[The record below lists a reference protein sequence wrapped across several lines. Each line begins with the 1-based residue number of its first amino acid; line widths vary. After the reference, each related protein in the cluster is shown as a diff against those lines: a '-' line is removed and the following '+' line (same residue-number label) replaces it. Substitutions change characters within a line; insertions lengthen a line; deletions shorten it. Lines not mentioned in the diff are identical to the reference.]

1 MKNYDESVKISHN
14 WNWLYIPDHSY
25 RILIISGSGSSKT
38 IVLLNVIKHQQ
49 PDIKNSFKLK
59 YQFHINR
66 KEKVGIKK
74 LKNPKALIK
83 KKKSEKKK
91 KSANSV

>member
-14 WNWLYIPDHSY
+14 WNWLYVPDHCD
-25 RILIISGSGSSKT
+25 RILIISGLGSSKT
-38 IVLLNVIKHQQ
+38 IVLLNLIKHQQ
-49 PDIKNSFKLK
+49 PDIKNPFKLK

-83 KKKSEKKK
+83 KKKSEEEE
-91 KSANSV
+91 